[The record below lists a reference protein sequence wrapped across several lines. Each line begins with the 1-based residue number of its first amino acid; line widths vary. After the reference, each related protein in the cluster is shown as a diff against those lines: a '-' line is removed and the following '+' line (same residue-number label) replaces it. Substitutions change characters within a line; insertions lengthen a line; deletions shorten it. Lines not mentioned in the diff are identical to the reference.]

1 MNLAATFYIS
11 VYGLAAL
18 AGAILAWAE
27 QTPSVTVATV
37 PIALAALLLN
47 ERSRKLRLDGIW
59 IGVAG
64 IAAFAYPA
72 HEMFSGN
79 EESRLLA
86 VAHLLVIMQW
96 VLMCSRKYA
105 HQYWWICALSC
116 VQIAVAAVLTN
127 SPLFGLLILIYMFWA
142 MWTLSVFTLLLARL
156 RYGRDDLESTT
167 DWVWPELHDSTSQ
180 LTLGQIAAGMASYLT
195 GMNLPRLYAK
205 LAAVPPTAADSS
217 RQAPNLPV
225 RSEFRSSVQG
235 NAHEADLNWRF
246 VLGMLGMSASAMSL
260 GLVFFLLTPRLWIGT
275 NPFQDTALA
284 GINTQSGFSERVQ
297 LGDFGRILESSA
309 PVLELEIRDEQTDK
323 PVDLRDYL
331 RQIGQS
337 EPLLRGTVLAVYQG
351 GSWGPHRATPG
362 RTFNKRLS
370 MFQNRNRR
378 FFRQTI
384 RLEPIDTRSLF
395 SLVDPDFGRVED
407 QAGEILIIEE
417 SRALRL
423 LSMQSTLRGAVLYH
437 LVTAER
443 TGGADRS
450 LYQAAPDFT
459 NISSTY
465 LTRLKNCDFL
475 DALADSLLERTRART
490 APQDPTPSQ
499 IAEVIVS
506 HLRDSGEYGY
516 SLDQSVQ
523 DANIDPVEDFLKN
536 RKTGH
541 CQYFATAL
549 ALLLRA
555 ADIPSRVVTGFK
567 GGIER
572 PAQGIVAVQQRHAHA
587 WVEAHLDGQWVTLD
601 ATPADER
608 NESVAAVG
616 DSVRW
621 YHKMLS
627 MGSTV
632 WNDYFLNLSYSKQQR
647 DLYEPLQSF
656 AGLVTERLAGKSS
669 FWSVLQATL
678 REFWLRPQTLF
689 SVRGGLTAFLL
700 MLTLVGMF
708 YFTRFLWRLL
718 LRISRATAGRQR
730 NQIYIEFYERFL
742 ALLKPRGL
750 VPQASQTQLEFA
762 RQIET
767 EWDSHGLPRELVS
780 LAEEISMAFY
790 HLRFGT
796 DPLSAERE
804 ERIQSR
810 LRQLETVEFK

>member
-64 IAAFAYPA
+64 VAAFAYPA

-116 VQIAVAAVLTN
+116 VQIAVAAVLTT

-156 RYGRDDLESTT
+156 RYGREDVKSST
-167 DWVWPELHDSTSQ
+167 DWVWPELHVGKTRATDSARARS
-180 LTLGQIAAGMASYLT
+180 
-195 GMNLPRLYAK
+195 
-205 LAAVPPTAADSS
+205 TA
-217 RQAPNLPV
+217 P
-225 RSEFRSSVQG
+225 RSEFRGSVQG

-275 NPFQDTALA
+275 NPFQDTDLA
-284 GINTQSGFSERVQ
+284 GISTQSGFSERVQ

-323 PVDLRDYL
+323 PVNLRDYL

-362 RTFNKRLS
+362 RPFNKRLS

-395 SLVDPDFGRVED
+395 SLVDPDYGRVED
-407 QAGEILIIEE
+407 QAGDILIIEE

-443 TGGADRS
+443 TAGADRS

-465 LTRLKNCDFL
+465 LRRLKNCDFL
-475 DALADSLLERTRART
+475 DALADSLIERTRAKT
-490 APQDPTPSQ
+490 APQDPTPGQ

-572 PAQGIVAVQQRHAHA
+572 PAEGIVAVQQRHAHA

-708 YFTRFLWRLL
+708 YFARFLWRLL
-718 LRISRATAGRQR
+718 LRISRGTAGRQR

-767 EWDSHGLPRELVS
+767 EWDTHGLPPELVS

-810 LRQLETVEFK
+810 LRQLETVERK